1 MKKVLSALL
10 ALTMLFSLLVSSTT
24 AWAAVSDARTVTADV
39 PTMSGKVFAG
49 WYHDEGLTDPYTSA
63 PAQGATAYAKFVD
76 EKVLDVHYQLSAG
89 VNEDS
94 AETGLRVITTVD
106 SSNFSRVGFKVEYDA
121 RTGENAV
128 VRSSNGVYK
137 TIKGQDGK
145 AILTYW
151 PDEAFENDESLYFY
165 AYNFKIKNAKFA
177 TTYTVTAF
185 WETMD
190 GTVVYGAPKEIVVN
204 QAPSFNV
211 LHISDADELAGF
223 AETSQSKNY
232 AGWTIL
238 LDVDIN
244 LNPGWTASSTA
255 PDNTWSAPIGST
267 AKPFAGI
274 FDGQGHTISGVYQS
288 AAGTG
293 LFKQTASTAVLK
305 DFRLENSYFNT
316 TGGNAGTVA
325 GVLGGNAEKIYSNA
339 TLNRDGSGDQKF
351 GGLFG
356 KTTGTEVTISECWF
370 EGKVY
375 GKDHVGGIIGGAGAT
390 QTNINH
396 CLFIGG
402 NAGGWLQGNSHV
414 AGICGWVD
422 TGCHLDVYDSL
433 SAASNSI
440 QAGSPAGI
448 VGSQGSANAFTIDH
462 SVLIHQNAP
471 YTRAGTYP
479 SPTNCERYTR
489 EKTNWSEFY
498 GSGGQTKMGAFL
510 DFTDYWIT
518 RQGNIPALK
527 SLAGFSVTTT
537 EDDKTVYTIRNAAD
551 FKEFAATSQTMDFAG
566 CIVRLAADIDMNPG
580 WDAGYLTGSIS
591 SFNAALHAPDSV
603 PANQWTTQIGSAT
616 YPFAGTFDGQGH
628 TISGVYRSCSTNN
641 GLFYKTA
648 ESCVLKDF
656 RLENSYFA
664 NTGAYGG
671 TIASDFAGRAEKIY
685 SSAGFHKTSSGNSH
699 FGGLFG
705 RTVGNATLSECWFDG
720 VVQTAGASYV
730 GGIIGRLDSGTTT
743 TEINHCLFSGIVN
756 TSSGQQVSGF
766 VGYASAGSLA
776 IKDCASI
783 GTFSASSNNNT
794 GLFIGQST
802 IPSAS
807 IDEHCVCANNYST
820 YRAKGVGNTYAISDS
835 STAYNS
841 KKSAQFAGMGSSVI
855 MDKLDFTDYW
865 SLRDGEVPAI
875 RSLADDFTDAGIDVD
890 RKTSYFI
897 DNTSDLYMFAIVSQS
912 KNFAGE
918 AVYLNEDVTVNTGA
932 VSASGMSGSP
942 VAWQQIGSTSVP
954 FAGKF
959 DGNGHTVSGLFKRFT
974 TQYGGMFTKTAPTAI
989 LRDFRLENSFFG
1001 TTVAY
1006 AGGIAGAFAG
1016 KAEKIYANV
1025 YVHKTTTGN
1034 SRFGGLFGAVAGGD
1048 ATISECWFDGKV
1060 LTTGSSN
1067 YVGGLIGGMDSDA
1080 GEVNVNHCLFTG
1092 EITNVTSQAGGICGY
1107 MLAGNIYIRDTLSAG
1122 TIPASGSNGMLVGG
1136 RVSATPLIHF
1146 YNSVGVGSSTLQLGG
1161 NAGVQERV
1169 NCKRYTDQTA
1179 ADFYG
1184 VGGMEFTTYLDF
1196 DKYWAIREGAVPG
1209 LQSLSDDY
1217 VADQV
1222 YAISSA
1228 AELNSFAAV
1237 SKTNNFAGWTIT
1249 LANDIALNDGDA
1261 SGWGASAPANA
1272 WAMIGTEAK
1281 PFAGTFDGQG
1291 HTVSGVYLSA
1301 STRSAGFFAA
1311 TAESATVKNLSIAN
1325 SYFTTSDNRFG
1336 SVAGTGRGLFCNVN
1350 SSAYVSGKAWTGG
1363 LIGYVSGNIA
1373 LEHCRFDGTVA
1384 DVTTANQGLGGII
1397 GTVYSGTAVIRNCL
1411 NSGTVD
1417 VTACTNTKPAAGG
1430 LVGITGDNSTAP
1442 TLLIE
1447 SSLNTGSIVK
1457 TAAQN
1462 DYYGRVLGYRKS
1474 GYVSV
1479 VGTYATE
1486 ESCDGGEV
1494 RNGMPESVTLV
1505 SAIAVNG
1512 AAAQTNLPLLDWTN
1526 GWVTTETIPVPKNTE
1541 DGVGETIFTASAV
1554 TDADTTLLSTVYAG
1568 TTLYQ
1573 GDMHAHADD
1582 DGRINET
1589 SALNAW
1595 KTEMGGHDLDFVASL
1610 DHRQTN
1616 HIENS
1621 EWDKD
1626 LFLYGTEPGTYISSL
1641 TSPTYSATKGKAHY
1655 LMLFKDRDSL
1665 LNVLQNGAFAFSYN
1679 SGKDNSSATPASGA
1693 YTYAEF
1699 TKSEFTALAN
1709 AVKAQG
1715 GLFVFAHPYA
1725 YDYSG
1730 ATEDYFIADGTGFE
1744 VVYGSLSLKQTEANG
1759 AVSDS
1764 YTKEN
1769 LDTWKALLANGHK
1782 VWATAGSDIHGG
1794 MDTQDDHATNPQK
1807 AEKAIISV
1815 YAATSGDYLANR
1827 VMDRLTV
1834 GNFSAGSVGI
1844 QMCVNSTAMGGTT
1857 DFAGQRLVIKV
1868 GEFHQYVDHDGH
1880 YYRVDVI
1887 SDQGIVYSRLVTN
1900 TECNSTGV
1908 TIALDADEN
1917 ARFYR
1922 VEVVSLSEGRTIS
1935 YGNPIW
1941 NN

>member
-1 MKKVLSALL
+1 MKKVLSAFL
-10 ALTMLFSLLVSSTT
+10 ALAMLFSLLVSSTT
-24 AWAAVSDARTVTADV
+24 AWAAVSDARTVTADA

-49 WYHDEGLTDPYTSA
+49 WYHDEGLTNPYTSA

-94 AETGLRVITTVD
+94 VETGLRVVTTVD

-238 LDVDIN
+238 LDADIN
-244 LNPGWTASSTA
+244 LNP
-255 PDNTWSAPIGST
+255 TWSASATEPETQWTTPIGST
-267 AKPFAGI
+267 SVPFAGT

-288 AAGTG
+288 TAGTG

-390 QTNINH
+390 QTDIDH
-396 CLFIGG
+396 CLFLGG
-402 NAGGWLQGNSHV
+402 NVGWLQGTNWV
-414 AGICGWVD
+414 AGICGYVD
-422 TGCHLDVYDSL
+422 SGAHLTVTDSL

-440 QAGSPAGI
+440 SASNAGGTVGAQAVANSFELVNTVLLHQSMAHSGS
-448 VGSQGSANAFTIDH
+448 SH
-462 SVLIHQNAP
+462 SE
-471 YTRAGTYP
+471 
-479 SPTNCERYTR
+479 TNCQRYTR
-489 EKTNWSEFY
+489 TKDQWNNFY
-498 GSGGQTKMGAFL
+498 IGGSNTSGTYDIHNHL
-510 DFTDYWIT
+510 DFADYWT
-518 RQGNIPALK
+518 LRATAIPAPK
-527 SLAGFSVTTT
+527 ALAGFSVTTT

-551 FKEFAATSQTMDFAG
+551 FKEFAAISQTMDFAG
-566 CIVRLAADIDMNPG
+566 CIVRLAADIDLNPG
-580 WDAGYLTGSIS
+580 WTASIT
-591 SFNAALHAPDSV
+591 A

-628 TISGVYRSCSTNN
+628 TISGVYRSSGGTTYN
-641 GLFYKTA
+641 GLFRKTTTDA
-648 ESCVLKDF
+648 VLKDF
-656 RLENSYFA
+656 RLVNSYFA
-664 NTGAYGG
+664 TTSAYAGSVAGA
-671 TIASDFAGRAEKIY
+671 FAGTAEKIY
-685 SSAGFHKTSSGNSH
+685 SDATVHKTTSGNSRY
-699 FGGLFG
+699 GGLFG
-705 RTVGNATLSECWFDG
+705 NIEGATATLTDCWF
-720 VVQTAGASYV
+720 AGTISASGNSYV
-730 GGIIGRLDSGTTT
+730 GGLIGALDSACDVTVT
-743 TEINHCLFSGIVN
+743 NCLFTGSIAASQQTGGICGNAVTAYSN
-756 TSSGQQVSGF
+756 ITF
-766 VGYASAGSLA
+766 NETLA
-776 IKDCASI
+776 I
-783 GTFSASSNNNT
+783 GTISASQWGTLIGGRQTGNSTLTANNSVGLGSNKWYGNSGAYSGNAVNVNSKT
-794 GLFIGQST
+794 VSQLKGLDGLFL
-802 IPSAS
+802 
-807 IDEHCVCANNYST
+807 
-820 YRAKGVGNTYAISDS
+820 DS
-835 STAYNS
+835 W
-841 KKSAQFAGMGSSVI
+841 
-855 MDKLDFTDYW
+855 LDFENVW

-932 VSASGMSGSP
+932 VSSAGMTGSP
-942 VAWQQIGSTSVP
+942 VVWQQIGSTSLP

-989 LRDFRLENSFFG
+989 LRNFRLENSFFG

-1006 AGGIAGAFAG
+1006 AGGVAGAFAG
-1016 KAEKIYANV
+1016 TAEKIYANV

-1060 LTTGSSN
+1060 LTTGNSN
-1067 YVGGLIGGMDSDA
+1067 YVGGLIGGMDGDA

-1092 EITNVTSQAGGICGY
+1092 EITNVSSQAGGICGY

-1136 RVSATPLIHF
+1136 RVSATPLIHL
-1146 YNSVGVGSSTLQLGG
+1146 YNSVGIGSSTLQLAG

-1184 VGGMEFTTYLDF
+1184 IAGMELTTYLDF

-1217 VADQV
+1217 VADQT

-1249 LANDIALNDGDA
+1249 LADDITLNDGFTAGADGM
-1261 SGWGASAPANA
+1261 SGDGDPAA

-1281 PFAGTFDGQG
+1281 PFAGTFDGDG
-1291 HTVSGVYLSA
+1291 HTVSGVYLNTT
-1301 STRSAGFFAA
+1301 TRSAGFFAA

-1325 SYFTTSDNRFG
+1325 SYFTNTTNNRFG
-1336 SVAGTGRGLFCNVN
+1336 SIAGTGAGRFYNV
-1350 SSAYVSGKAWTGG
+1350 SSDAYVSGKAWTGG
-1363 LIGYVSGNIA
+1363 LVGFVSGNIA

-1384 DVTTANQGLGGII
+1384 DVAETSGQGLGGLI
-1397 GTVYSGTAVIRNCL
+1397 GTLYSGSAVLRNCL

-1417 VTACTNTKPAAGG
+1417 ATACTNTKPGAGG
-1430 LVGITGDNSTAP
+1430 LVGTSSGDLT
-1442 TLLIE
+1442 IE
-1447 SSLNTGSIVK
+1447 SCLNTGSIVK
-1457 TAAQN
+1457 TDAQTES
-1462 DYYGRVLGYRKS
+1462 YGRILGKREA
-1474 GYVSV
+1474 GYTLLSR
-1479 VGTYATE
+1479 TYATQ
-1486 ESCDGGEV
+1486 ESCSGAE
-1494 RNGMPESVTLV
+1494 GMNYLV
-1505 SAIAVNG
+1505 AQSIELVAQSTVAG

-1526 GWVTTETIPVPKNTE
+1526 GWVTTETIPVPKYTE
-1541 DGVGETIFTASAV
+1541 DGIGEALTVAAV
-1554 TDADTTLLSTVYAG
+1554 TEADTNRLSTVYSG

-1573 GDMHAHADD
+1573 GDMHAHAHLDTEASD
-1582 DGRINET
+1582 KTAILRT
-1589 SALNAW
+1589 W
-1595 KTEMGGHDLDFVASL
+1595 KDEMVGHDLDFVASL
-1610 DHRQTN
+1610 NHSQTS
-1616 HIENS
+1616 HIEND

-1626 LFLYGTEPGTYISSL
+1626 LFLYGTEPGAYISGLSEPAWYG
-1641 TSPTYSATKGKAHY
+1641 SGKCHY
-1655 LMLFKDRDSL
+1655 LMLFKNRDQL
-1665 LNVLQNGAFAFSYN
+1665 LSVLQNSEFGFNYN
-1679 SGKDNSSATPASGA
+1679 AEKDNDSAMPNNGG
-1693 YTYAEF
+1693 YTYPDF
-1699 TKSEFTALAN
+1699 TLTKFRTLAA
-1709 AVKAQG
+1709 AVKNAG
-1715 GLFVFAHPYA
+1715 GLFVFPHPY
-1725 YDYSG
+1725 YSG
-1730 ATEDYFIADGTGFE
+1730 TPYSYAAEDFFIADETALE
-1744 VVYGSLSLKQTEANG
+1744 LVYGSLSASETLQAY
-1759 AVSDS
+1759 SLW
-1764 YTKEN
+1764 KE
-1769 LDTWKALLANGHK
+1769 LLAAGHK
-1782 VWATAGSDIHGG
+1782 VWASSGSDIHGILDG
-1794 MDTQDDHATNPQK
+1794 EADNPWR
-1807 AEKAIISV
+1807 AEKALVSV
-1815 YAATSGDYLANR
+1815 YATTDTDSTDKADL
-1827 VMDRLTV
+1827 VMDRLLV

-1844 QMCVNSTAMGGTT
+1844 KMCVNGTAMGDTT
-1857 DFAGQRLVIKV
+1857 DFADQRLVIEV
-1868 GEFHQYVDHDGH
+1868 GGFHKYVNENDH

-1887 SDQGIVYSRLVTN
+1887 SDQGIVYSQAITN
-1900 TECNSTGV
+1900 TECNAGGV

-1917 ARFYR
+1917 AKFYR
-1922 VEVVSLSEGRTIS
+1922 VEVVDLSLKKVIS

-1941 NN
+1941 NE

>member
-24 AWAAVSDARTVTADV
+24 AWAAAVSDERIVTAEA

-49 WYHDEGLTDPYTSA
+49 WYHDAALTNPYTSA
-63 PAQGATAYAKFVD
+63 PAQEATAYAKFVD

-94 AETGLRVITTVD
+94 PETGLRVITTVD
-106 SSNFSRVGFKVEYDA
+106 SSNFKRVGFRVTYDA
-121 RTGENAV
+121 KTVE
-128 VRSSNGVYK
+128 RSSNGVYK

-151 PDEAFENDESLYFY
+151 PDEAFENEESLYFY
-165 AYNFKIKNAKFA
+165 AYNFKIRDAKFA

-190 GTVVYGAPKEIVVN
+190 GTVVYGASKNIVVN
-204 QAPSFNV
+204 EAPSFNV

-238 LDVDIN
+238 LDADIN
-244 LNPGWTASSTA
+244 LNPSWTASSTA
-255 PDNTWSAPIGST
+255 PEIQWTTPIGST
-267 AKPFAGI
+267 SVPFAGT

-293 LFKQTASTAVLK
+293 FFKQTASTAVLK

-316 TGGNAGTVA
+316 TGGIAGTVA
-325 GVLGGNAEKIYSNA
+325 ATFAGTAERIYSNA
-339 TLNRDGSGDQKF
+339 TLATSGGAAYF
-351 GGLFG
+351 GGFFGSIDNAPATINECWYDGTISASG
-356 KTTGTEVTISECWF
+356 KTW
-370 EGKVY
+370 
-375 GKDHVGGIIGGAGAT
+375 VGGIIGATKTETTVSNSLFSGAITASDY
-390 QTNINH
+390 
-396 CLFIGG
+396 
-402 NAGGWLQGNSHV
+402 A
-414 AGICGWVD
+414 AGICGRTVS
-422 TGCHLDVYDSL
+422 T
-433 SAASNSI
+433 
-440 QAGSPAGI
+440 AGI
-448 VGSQGSANAFTIDH
+448 TFNETLAIGTITVSGTHNGALVSGRESGSSTLTANNSVGLGSYKWYGNSGAYSGNAVNVSSKTRDQLKGSNGSWLDTWLDFENVWT
-462 SVLIHQNAP
+462 
-471 YTRAGTYP
+471 TRA
-479 SPTNCERYTR
+479 SDVPT
-489 EKTNWSEFY
+489 
-498 GSGGQTKMGAFL
+498 
-510 DFTDYWIT
+510 I
-518 RQGNIPALK
+518 K
-527 SLAGFSVTTT
+527 SLAGFSMTTT

-551 FKEFAATSQTMDFAG
+551 LKEFAAASQTMDFAG
-566 CIVRLAADIDMNPG
+566 CIVRLAADIDLNPG
-580 WDAGYLTGSIS
+580 WNAGYLTGSIS

-671 TIASDFAGRAEKIY
+671 TIASDFAGTAERIY
-685 SSAGFHKTSSGNSH
+685 SSAGFHKTSGNSH

-705 RTVGNATLSECWFDG
+705 QTVGDTTLSECWFDG
-720 VVQTAGASYV
+720 VVQTASASYV
-730 GGIIGRLDSGTTT
+730 GGIIGRLNSGTTT

-776 IKDCASI
+776 IRDCASI

-855 MDKLDFTDYW
+855 MDKLDFTNYW

-912 KNFAGE
+912 KDFAGE
-918 AVYLNEDVTVNTGA
+918 AVYLNDDITVNTGTA
-932 VSASGMSGSP
+932 SSAGMTGSP

-959 DGNGHTVSGLFKRFT
+959 DGKGHTVSGLFKRAT
-974 TQYGGMFTKTAPTAI
+974 TEGGAGMFAKTADAAL
-989 LRDFRLENSFFG
+989 LRDFRLVNTFFG
-1001 TTVAY
+1001 TTAAY
-1006 AGGIAGAFAG
+1006 AGSVAAKFAG
-1016 KAEKIYANV
+1016 TAEKIYSSAYV
-1025 YVHKTTTGN
+1025 YKTTSSN
-1034 SRFGGLFGAVAGGD
+1034 SRFGGLFGTITGGD
-1048 ATISECWFDGKV
+1048 ATVSECWFDGTV
-1060 LTTGSSN
+1060 HITSGSL
-1067 YVGGLIGGMDSDA
+1067 YVGGLFGGMESDA
-1080 GEVNVNHCLFTG
+1080 GDVNVNHCLFTG
-1092 EITNVTSQAGGICGY
+1092 AILNATSQTGGVCGR
-1107 MLAGNIYIRDTLSAG
+1107 LLGGNIYIRDTLSAG
-1122 TIPASGSNGMLVGG
+1122 TIPASTTNGMLVGG
-1136 RVSATPLIHF
+1136 RESATPLIHL
-1146 YNSVGVGSSTLQLGG
+1146 YNSVGIGSSTLQLAG
-1161 NAGVQERV
+1161 NAAVQDRV

-1179 ADFYG
+1179 EDFYG
-1184 VGGMEFTTYLDF
+1184 VGGMEFSTYLDF

-1217 VADQV
+1217 VADQT

-1249 LANDIALNDGDA
+1249 LANDITLNDGDA

-1281 PFAGTFDGQG
+1281 PFAGTFDGDG
-1291 HTVSGVYLSA
+1291 HTVSGVYLNTT
-1301 STRSAGFFAA
+1301 TRSAGFFAA

-1336 SVAGTGRGLFCNVN
+1336 SVAGTGAGRFYNV
-1350 SSAYVSGKAWTGG
+1350 SSDAYVSGKAWTGG
-1363 LIGYVSGNIA
+1363 LVGYVSGNIE

-1384 DVTTANQGLGGII
+1384 DVTTGNQGLGGLI
-1397 GTVYSGTAVIRNCL
+1397 GILYSGSAVLRNCL

-1417 VTACTNTKPAAGG
+1417 ATACTNTKPGVGG
-1430 LVGITGDNSTAP
+1430 LVGTSSGDLT
-1442 TLLIE
+1442 IE
-1447 SSLNTGSIVK
+1447 SCLNTGTILK
-1457 TAAQN
+1457 TDAQTES
-1462 DYYGRVLGYRKS
+1462 YGRILGKREA
-1474 GYVSV
+1474 GYVLLSR
-1479 VGTYATE
+1479 TYATE
-1486 ESCDGGEV
+1486 ESCSGAE
-1494 RNGMPESVTLV
+1494 GMNYLV
-1505 SAIAVNG
+1505 AQSIELVAQSTVAGG

-1526 GWVTTETIPVPKNTE
+1526 GWVTTETIPVPKYTE
-1541 DGVGETIFTASAV
+1541 DGIGEAITVAAVTEADTSLLSAV
-1554 TDADTTLLSTVYAG
+1554 YSG

-1573 GDMHAHADD
+1573 GDMHAHAHLDT
-1582 DGRINET
+1582 GVSN
-1589 SALNAW
+1589 
-1595 KTEMGGHDLDFVASL
+1595 KTEILATWKDEMVEHGLDFVASL
-1610 DHRQTN
+1610 NHKQTN
-1616 HIENS
+1616 HIEND

-1626 LFLYGTEPGTYISSL
+1626 LFLYGTEPGTYISGLEASI
-1641 TSPTYSATKGKAHY
+1641 GGECHY
-1655 LMLFKDRDSL
+1655 LMLFKNRDQL
-1665 LNVLQNGAFAFSYN
+1665 LSVLQNNQFGFNYN
-1679 SGKDNSSATPASGA
+1679 AEKDNDSAKPSNGA
-1693 YTYAEF
+1693 YTYADF
-1699 TKSEFTALAN
+1699 TLTQFRTLAA
-1709 AVKAQG
+1709 AVKNAG
-1715 GLFVFAHPYA
+1715 GLFVFPHPY
-1725 YDYSG
+1725 YSG
-1730 ATEDYFIADGTGFE
+1730 TPYSNAAEDFFIADETALE
-1744 VVYGSLSLKQTEANG
+1744 LVYGSLSASETLQAY
-1759 AVSDS
+1759 SLW
-1764 YTKEN
+1764 KE
-1769 LDTWKALLANGHK
+1769 LLAAGHK
-1782 VWATAGSDIHGG
+1782 VWASSGSDIHGILNG
-1794 MDTQDDHATNPQK
+1794 EAGNLQK
-1807 AEKAIISV
+1807 AEKALVSV
-1815 YAATSGDYLANR
+1815 YAVTDTELTNKADL
-1827 VMDRLTV
+1827 VMDELV
-1834 GNFSAGSVGI
+1834 CGNFAAGSVGI
-1844 QMCVNSTAMGGTT
+1844 KMCVNGTAMGGTT
-1857 DFAGQRLVIKV
+1857 DFADQRLVIEV
-1868 GEFHQYVDHDGH
+1868 GGFHQYVNEEGH

-1887 SDQGIVYSRLVTN
+1887 SDQGIVYSRSITN
-1900 TECNSTGV
+1900 TECNAGGV
-1908 TIALDADEN
+1908 TIALDADED
-1917 ARFYR
+1917 AKFYR
-1922 VEVVSLSEGRTIS
+1922 VEVVDLSLKKVIS

-1941 NN
+1941 ND